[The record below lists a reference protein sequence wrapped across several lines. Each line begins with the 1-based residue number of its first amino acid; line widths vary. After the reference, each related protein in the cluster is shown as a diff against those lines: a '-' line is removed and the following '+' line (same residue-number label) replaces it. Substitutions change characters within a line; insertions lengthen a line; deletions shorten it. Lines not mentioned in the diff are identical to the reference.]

1 MKALQYLNKYF
12 VKYRK
17 LLILGT
23 VLTVVARLFALQVP
37 RLIGNSLEAVELHIK
52 QAHDTGGSIQRT
64 LVLNILIIIGAAI
77 ISGAFTF
84 LMRQTIINVSRFIEF
99 DLKNEIFSQYLKLNQ
114 RFYKNH
120 RTGDLMSRI
129 SEDVSKARMYFGPAL
144 MYGINTITLFAV
156 VITYMF
162 SVAPELSAYTIIPL
176 PILSIL
182 VYRLSKLINVRS
194 AKVQVMLS
202 KMSAFSQEIFS
213 GISVIK
219 SYNIQKTMGSKFD
232 ALTKENY
239 AKNMNLAEVQAWFF
253 PLVLLLIGF
262 SNLIVI
268 FIGGKRYI
276 DGLIDIGT
284 LAEFVI
290 YVNLLT
296 WPVALV
302 GWITSIVQQAEASQ
316 ERIND
321 FLKQES
327 EIRDGHQKIITK
339 NLSIKFRNVSVYYS
353 ETKIQALD
361 KISFEL
367 KAGQTLGIIGGVGT
381 GKTTI
386 LDLISRLYDPT
397 EGVVEIGGVD
407 IKKLKVSE
415 LRNLVGYVPQYS
427 FLFSDTIEE
436 NIRFGKYH
444 ATDQEIKQAAQ
455 NAVVSAN
462 IEGFNDGYQTLLG
475 ERGVTLS
482 GGQMQRISIARAL
495 IKNPEVL
502 LLDDCLSAVD
512 SETEEIILD
521 NLKRLRKNKTTIIV
535 SHRISAIENAD
546 EIIVL
551 EGGKIIEHGDHK
563 KLLSLGRYY
572 YRIHQK
578 QNA

>member
-17 LLILGT
+17 LLILGI

-37 RLIGNSLEAVELHIK
+37 RLIGNSLQAVELHIQ
-52 QAHDTGGSIQRT
+52 QAYDIGGTIQKT
-64 LVLNILIIIGAAI
+64 LLLNILIIIGAAI
-77 ISGAFTF
+77 VSGAFTF

-114 RFYKNH
+114 RFYKNQ
-120 RTGDLMSRI
+120 RTGDLMNRI
-129 SEDVSKARMYFGPAL
+129 SEDVSKVRMYFGPAL

-176 PILSIL
+176 PILSVL
-182 VYRLSKLINVRS
+182 VYRLSKVINVRS
-194 AKVQVMLS
+194 SKVQVMLS
-202 KMSAFSQEIFS
+202 KMSAFSQEAFS

-219 SYNIQKTMGSKFD
+219 SYNIQKKMGLKFD
-232 ALTKENY
+232 ALTQDNY
-239 AKNMNLAEVQAWFF
+239 KKSMNLAEVQAWFF

-268 FIGGKRYI
+268 FIGGRRYME
-276 DGLIDIGT
+276 GLLDIGI
-284 LAEFVI
+284 LAEFII

-327 EIRDGHQKIITK
+327 EIQDGHQKISTRD
-339 NLSIKFRNVSVYYS
+339 LSIKFRNVSVYYP

-361 KISFEL
+361 TVNFEL
-367 KAGQTLGIIGGVGT
+367 GSGQTLGIIGSVGS

-386 LDLISRLYDPT
+386 LNLISRLYDPT

-407 IKKLKVSE
+407 IKKLQVVE
-415 LRNLVGYVPQYS
+415 LRKLIGYVPQYS

-444 ATDQEIKQAAQ
+444 ATGQEIKQAAQ
-455 NAVVSAN
+455 NAVVSDN
-462 IEGFNDGYQTLLG
+462 IESFNDGYQTLLG

-482 GGQMQRISIARAL
+482 GGQMQRVSIARAL
-495 IKNPEVL
+495 IKNPEIL
-502 LLDDCLSAVD
+502 LLDDSLSAVD
-512 SETEEIILD
+512 SDTEEIILN
-521 NLKRLRKNKTTIIV
+521 NLSQLRKSKTTIIV
-535 SHRISAIENAD
+535 SHRISAVENAD
-546 EIIVL
+546 QIIVL
-551 EGGKIIEHGDHK
+551 EGGKIIEYGKHK
-563 KLLSLGRYY
+563 KLISLERYY
-572 YRIHQK
+572 YKIHQK
-578 QNA
+578 QNV

>member
-17 LLILGT
+17 LLILGI

-37 RLIGNSLEAVELHIK
+37 RLIGNSLQAVELHMQ
-52 QAHDTGGSIQRT
+52 QAYDIGGTIQKT
-64 LVLNILIIIGAAI
+64 LLLNILIIIGAAI
-77 ISGAFTF
+77 VSGAFTF

-114 RFYKNH
+114 RFYKNQ
-120 RTGDLMSRI
+120 RTGDLMNRI
-129 SEDVSKARMYFGPAL
+129 SEDVSKVRMYFGPAL

-176 PILSIL
+176 PILSVL
-182 VYRLSKLINVRS
+182 VYRLSKVINVRS
-194 AKVQVMLS
+194 SKVQVMLS
-202 KMSAFSQEIFS
+202 KMSAFSQEAFS
-213 GISVIK
+213 GINVIK
-219 SYNIQKTMGSKFD
+219 SYNIQKKMGLKFD
-232 ALTKENY
+232 VLTQDNY
-239 AKNMNLAEVQAWFF
+239 KKSMNLAEVQAWFF

-268 FIGGKRYI
+268 FIGGRRYME
-276 DGLIDIGT
+276 GLLDIGI
-284 LAEFVI
+284 LAEFII

-327 EIRDGHQKIITK
+327 EIQDGHQKISTK
-339 NLSIKFRNVSVYYS
+339 DLSIKFRNVSVYYP

-361 KISFEL
+361 TVNFEL
-367 KAGQTLGIIGGVGT
+367 GAGQTLGIIGSVGS

-386 LDLISRLYDPT
+386 LNLISRLYDPT

-407 IKKLKVSE
+407 IKKLQVVE
-415 LRNLVGYVPQYS
+415 LRKLIGYVPQYS

-444 ATDQEIKQAAQ
+444 ATGQEIKQAAQ
-455 NAVVSAN
+455 NAVVSDN
-462 IEGFNDGYQTLLG
+462 IESFNDGYQTLLG

-482 GGQMQRISIARAL
+482 GGQMQRVSIARAL
-495 IKNPEVL
+495 IKNPEIL
-502 LLDDCLSAVD
+502 LLDDSLSAVD
-512 SETEEIILD
+512 SDTEEIILN
-521 NLKRLRKNKTTIIV
+521 NLSQLRKSKTTIIV
-535 SHRISAIENAD
+535 SHRISAVENAD
-546 EIIVL
+546 QIIVL
-551 EGGKIIEHGDHK
+551 EGGKIIEYGKHK
-563 KLLSLGRYY
+563 KLLSLERYY
-572 YRIHQK
+572 YKIHQK
-578 QNA
+578 QNV

>member
-37 RLIGNSLEAVELHIK
+37 RLIGNSLEAVELHVK
-52 QAHDTGGSIQRT
+52 QAYDTGGSIQRT
-64 LVLNILIIIGAAI
+64 LVLNILIIIGATI

-219 SYNIQKTMGSKFD
+219 SYNIQKTMGLKFD

-239 AKNMNLAEVQAWFF
+239 AKNMNLAEIQAWFF

-327 EIRDGHQKIITK
+327 EIQDGHQKIITK

-361 KISFEL
+361 KMSFEL
-367 KAGQTLGIIGGVGT
+367 EVGQTLGIIGGVGT

-444 ATDQEIKQAAQ
+444 ATEQEIKQAAQ
-455 NAVVSAN
+455 NAVVSSN

-495 IKNPEVL
+495 IKNPEIL

-535 SHRISAIENAD
+535 SHRISAVENAD
-546 EIIVL
+546 QIIVL

-563 KLLSLGRYY
+563 KLLSLGHYY